1 MEKKTSKAEHE
12 IRRESRNVQRGNL
25 PEQRKELAD
34 ALSAEAMDQ
43 FAKVTVSV
51 LREAMWEVCTILK
64 HKGSNRTY
72 SIVPKWEKLTWQ
84 WPIFINIKKDFTFN
98 IDLNPSKPE
107 DLQKFCYRGLSLT
120 TKDFATE
127 IDNVKAFLLEET
139 PPPATSKIKKNEYN
153 YT

>member
-1 MEKKTSKAEHE
+1 MKNPTNQEIHE
-12 IRRESRNVQRGNL
+12 TRRLFHNAQRGNL
-25 PEQRKELAD
+25 PQQRKELAD
-34 ALSAEAMDQ
+34 ALSAEAMNQ
-43 FAKVTVSV
+43 FAKVTVSI

-72 SIVPKWEKLTWQ
+72 SIVPKWEKLKWQ
-84 WPIFINIKKDFTFN
+84 WPIFVNIKKDFTFN

-107 DLQKFCYRGLSLT
+107 DLQNFCYRGLSLT

-127 IDNVKAFLLEET
+127 MDNVKAFLLDET